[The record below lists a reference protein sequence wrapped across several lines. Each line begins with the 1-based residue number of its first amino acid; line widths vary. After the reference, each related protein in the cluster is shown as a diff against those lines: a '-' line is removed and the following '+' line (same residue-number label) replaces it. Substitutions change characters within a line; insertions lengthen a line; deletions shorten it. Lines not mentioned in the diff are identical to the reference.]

1 METQLYIAWHFPTVM
16 TLSRFRNGTPQF
28 IVSTERRQTSQL
40 AHFPSFPPPRAVAG
54 WRGEM
59 KAQKRQRITGRDEN
73 NRLQIAMKEEKTS
86 RNNTNT
92 NNRVYKTGERRCSP
106 DPALGK
112 TREKLP
118 PFLCPQSMAKV
129 GSNISRELAVPLR
142 APEKV
147 NLALAGTRIYR
158 YIVPQN
164 ERALSS

>member
-1 METQLYIAWHFPTVM
+1 MVLRNLLFPLKGGRPRSSLTSPPSP
-16 TLSRFRNGTPQF
+16 LPAPWQDG
-28 IVSTERRQTSQL
+28 EEKWRQ
-40 AHFPSFPPPRAVAG
+40 
-54 WRGEM
+54 
-59 KAQKRQRITGRDEN
+59 AQKRQRITGRDEN

-92 NNRVYKTGERRCSP
+92 NNRVYKTGERPCSP

-142 APEKV
+142 APGKV